1 MNNLYA
7 FVDFKKNKLIKN
19 FFLKIISFSISVF
32 IIHFG
37 KIEQLFGKESLDDDN
52 LEEIL
57 SGFDDEEKFFEKNLE
72 KKTENVE
79 KELSNIYGN
88 IGLKLSYSY
97 NEEEPSN
104 IGENVWSGLNK
115 FQTFLSLTYDLE
127 LGENWKSRISGK
139 FFYDYVYGFK
149 GRENFSQEVLDD
161 LEKEVEFRELYL
173 EGILFKNLDIK
184 IGKQIIAWGV
194 ANSLRVVDV
203 LNPTDNRELGMV
215 DLEDSRIPIN
225 MTRLDYFFGDIKLEF
240 VAVHEIKFNKS
251 APSGSD
257 FNPSNHT
264 LYEVI
269 PESNAENTEYG
280 LAILGTFSRW
290 DFSLHWADYFND
302 NAHYQIGSISVVPG
316 MAIIPK
322 YELHHSRMNM
332 IGITFSIPFGN
343 LLLKAETAKLEGIK
357 VSHFPEKS
365 FSRLDLL
372 LGIEYSGFAETSI
385 SIESG
390 LQHLNDFEP
399 RLQDIPD
406 VMLEDNYVTSLNFV
420 QDYLNNSVNLTLS
433 GMMVGQSG
441 QQGGVN
447 QVSLKHEIFDSFYVK
462 GGMIVY
468 QTGKSELFK
477 SLNRNDRFFS
487 EIRYS
492 F

>member
-1 MNNLYA
+1 MNNFHA
-7 FVDFKKNKLIKN
+7 FVDFKKIKLIKI
-19 FFLKIISFSISVF
+19 FFLKVISFSISVF

-37 KIEQLFGKESLDDDN
+37 EIEQLFGKESLDDDN

-57 SGFDDEEKFFEKNLE
+57 SGFDDEEKNLE
-72 KKTENVE
+72 KNTENVE

-97 NEEEPSN
+97 IEEESSKN
-104 IGENVWSGLNK
+104 GENVWSGLNK
-115 FQTFLSLTYDLE
+115 FQTFLYLTYDLE
-127 LGENWKSRISGK
+127 LVENWKSRISGK
-139 FFYDYVYGFK
+139 FFYDFIYGFK
-149 GRENFSQEVLDD
+149 GRENFSQEVLND
-161 LEKEVEFRELYL
+161 LEKEVEFRELYI
-173 EGILFKNLDIK
+173 EGTLFKNLDIK

-251 APSGSD
+251 APYGSD
-257 FNPSNHT
+257 FNPSNQI

-280 LAILGTFSRW
+280 LSIAGSFSGW
-290 DFSLHWADYFND
+290 DLSMHWADYFND
-302 NAHYQIGSISVVPG
+302 NAYYKIGSISVVTG
-316 MAIIPK
+316 IGAIPK

-343 LLLKAETAKLEGIK
+343 LLLKAETAKLEGIE
-357 VSHFPEKS
+357 VSLFPEKS

-372 LGIEYSGFAETSI
+372 FGIEYSGFTETSI
-385 SIESG
+385 SIESL
-390 LQHLNDFEP
+390 LQHLNDFDP
-399 RLQDIPD
+399 RLRDIPD
-406 VMLEDNYVTSLNFV
+406 SMLEDNYVTSLNFV
-420 QDYLNNSVNLTLS
+420 QDYLNNSLKLTLS
-433 GMMVGQSG
+433 GMIVGQRG

-447 QVSLKHEIFDSFYVK
+447 QAFLKHEIFDSFYVK

-468 QTGKSELFK
+468 QPGKSELFK

-487 EIRYS
+487 EIRY
-492 F
+492 FF